1 MTSDERALLEAIH
14 TDPDEDAPRLVY
26 ADWLEESGT
35 VPNQTR
41 AEFIRCHIRLA
52 QLDELDPAYDSLD
65 ARCRELVRS
74 HGDTWTKVEE
84 GAKQRFFGYDEGG
97 RGFEKYGMLS
107 DTDLENAE
115 SLPEL
120 KHCVLSELHLYNLM
134 PDSPLIAWPR
144 LRNVRKLSFYCEC
157 YERDMPTLR
166 RLLAS
171 PGLAQLEELDLENSD
186 LNDEDVEW
194 IVRHP
199 NFVRLKTLALGSTRS
214 RGYYGDRSISAIV
227 GTNTL
232 RNLEGLRLRGM
243 TLSSSVLRS
252 VARAPFYPR
261 LRALRF
267 DDLRCDET
275 LIGPIVEELLEDAR
289 LGPLDTLQLR
299 YIDMSDDSLAVETLG
314 LRFPRLRRLDFREN
328 RLTSETAARIVSSP
342 WSARLVELDLSEN
355 DLHGDWLRQFRSTA
369 MNSVRNLQLRH
380 CGLTPGNI
388 EQLAASPALRSVRT
402 LDLSNN
408 PIGDKG
414 ARALA
419 RSRHLEY
426 LRSIRLQSCGIGP
439 EGVRAL
445 AASPLKARITAYDL
459 DYNGF
464 ERRWLIA
471 NGAELFGW
479 DERDIDFLQATEDMM
494 ESILSP
500 TQ

>member
-1 MTSDERALLEAIH
+1 MTTDERALLEAIH
-14 TDPDEDAPRLVY
+14 ADPEDDAPRLVY

-65 ARCRELVRS
+65 ARCRELVRT
-74 HGDTWTKVEE
+74 HGETWTKVEE

-97 RGFEKYGMLS
+97 RGFEKWEMLS

-115 SLPEL
+115 SPREL

-157 YERDMPTLR
+157 YTRDLDSIR

-171 PGLAQLEELDLENSD
+171 PSLGNLHDLDLEYSE
-186 LNDEDVEW
+186 LNDDDVEW

-199 NFVRLKTLALGSTRS
+199 NFEKLKSLALGTS
-214 RGYYGDRSISAIV
+214 RFRAYFGDRSVTAIV
-227 GTNTL
+227 GPNNL

-243 TLSSSVLRS
+243 ALSPSVLRS

-261 LRALRF
+261 LRSLRF
-267 DDLRCDET
+267 DDLRCEET
-275 LIGPIVEELLEDAR
+275 LIGPIVNELIEDPR

-299 YIDMSDDSLAVETLG
+299 YIDMGDDSLAAETLG
-314 LRFPRLRRLDFREN
+314 RRFPRLRRLELRDN
-328 RLTSETAARIVSSP
+328 QLTSETAARIVSSP
-342 WSARLVELDLSEN
+342 WSAGLVELDLSEN

-380 CGLTPGNI
+380 CGLTLGNI
-388 EQLAASPALRSVRT
+388 EQLAASPAPEVRPDPRSLEQSHRRQGCPCV
-402 LDLSNN
+402 
-408 PIGDKG
+408 G
-414 ARALA
+414 AVP
-419 RSRHLEY
+419 S
-426 LRSIRLQSCGIGP
+426 S
-439 EGVRAL
+439 
-445 AASPLKARITAYDL
+445 
-459 DYNGF
+459 
-464 ERRWLIA
+464 
-471 NGAELFGW
+471 
-479 DERDIDFLQATEDMM
+479 
-494 ESILSP
+494 
-500 TQ
+500 